1 MMIDIC
7 DELSNV
13 EADVASRRDGPASL
27 NTFDLS
33 EKLHAIHEG
42 AALATAVPI
51 AIRLCRQL
59 HAQGRSFEAVPI
71 AQAIHERT
79 VVLGATDLAQPTAN
93 ACGLLALDTADY
105 AGAIDFH
112 GQALAFADEAEDRI
126 ASSRVWN
133 NIGCVLNGVGQYDSA
148 MHCFQRALEKVEEI
162 TTPQFSRFSAYGN
175 LSSCELH
182 LGDVKSGL
190 FFAEH
195 ALSELQKTNG
205 DESFD
210 LHSRILLRRNL
221 VRLLIGDGR
230 VKEAEAHAQQALL
243 LSRRGG
249 LRSSIAAATTLA
261 ILDIATGKFDVA
273 LTRLDR
279 SLAESRAMWPAFRDT
294 LACTIRAE
302 EAIGSPEKALVRLK
316 ELAAL
321 IHDRGRDSALRHL
334 KIARWREKFELHAAQ
349 GDVVLD
355 DTKARLQARLKPPS
369 APATWQTYSRLAVG
383 SALQVDASSAHGL
396 RVGVMTRLLA
406 QASGVAPIDAMEI
419 GLAAQ
424 VHDIGLAAGHENLL
438 APHALSSASSS
449 FSAANAHMDAMHC
462 EAGWQILGDE
472 SNTRLLLARDI
483 AKYHHAWWNG
493 RGYPNGV
500 AGLAIPVHARMVA
513 VADVYDSLLED
524 APKDRGR
531 SINYALNQLEHFAG
545 SQLDPTLVTSFVAA
559 VRHEGI
565 NEGVSLVAEDGLT
578 CFHQLIATLTSERN
592 YL

>member
-1 MMIDIC
+1 MDIC
-7 DELSNV
+7 EELSKV
-13 EADVASRRDGPASL
+13 ETDVANRRDGLVPFD
-27 NTFDLS
+27 TFDLS

-42 AALATAVPI
+42 AVLATAVPI

-59 HAQGRSFEAVPI
+59 HSQGRSFEALPI
-71 AQAIHERT
+71 AQAMHERA
-79 VVLGATDLAQPTAN
+79 VGFGATDLAQPTAN

-112 GQALAFADEAEDRI
+112 GRALAFADEAHDRI

-148 MHCFQRALEKVEEI
+148 MRCFQRAIEKVEEI
-162 TTPQFSRFSAYGN
+162 TTPQFSRFSAFGN
-175 LSSCELH
+175 LSSCEFH
-182 LGDVKSGL
+182 LGDIKSGL

-195 ALSELQKTNG
+195 ALCELQKTNG
-205 DESFD
+205 DKTFD
-210 LHSRILLRRNL
+210 LHSQILLRRNM
-221 VRLLIGDGR
+221 VRLLIDDGR
-230 VKEAEAHAQQALL
+230 VAEAEMHTHQALF
-243 LSRRGG
+243 LSRRDGG
-249 LRSSIAAATTLA
+249 LRSSIAAATTQA
-261 ILDIATGKFDVA
+261 IMDIATGKFDVA

-294 LACTIRAE
+294 LTCAIRAE
-302 EAIGSPEKALVRLK
+302 EAVGNPEKALVRLH

-321 IHDRGRDSALRHL
+321 IHDRGRESALRHL
-334 KIARWREKFELHAAQ
+334 KIANWREMFDLHDAP
-349 GDVVLD
+349 GNEILD
-355 DTKARLQARLKPPS
+355 SAKARLQARLKPPA

-383 SALQVDASSAHGL
+383 NALQVDASSVHGL
-396 RVGVMTRLLA
+396 RVGAMTRLLA
-406 QASGVAPIDAMEI
+406 QASGIAPIDAMEI

-438 APHALSSASSS
+438 APHASIN
-449 FSAANAHMDAMHC
+449 AANAHLDAMHC

-493 RGYPNGV
+493 RGYPVGV

-513 VADVYDSLLED
+513 VADVFDSLLEN
-524 APKDRGR
+524 APKDHGR
-531 SINYALNQLEHFAG
+531 SIDHALNQLARFAG
-545 SQLDPTLVTSFVAA
+545 TQLDPKLVTCFIDA
-559 VRHEGI
+559 VRHEGF
-565 NEGVSLVAEDGLT
+565 NEGVSFVAEDGLT
-578 CFHQLIATLTSERN
+578 CFHQLIATLTSARN

>member
-1 MMIDIC
+1 MTIDIC
-7 DELSNV
+7 EELSKV
-13 EADVASRRDGPASL
+13 EADVANRRDGPASL
-27 NTFDLS
+27 NSFDLS
-33 EKLHAIHEG
+33 EKLHAIREG

-59 HAQGRSFEAVPI
+59 HTQGRSFEAVPI
-71 AQAIHERT
+71 AHAIHERS
-79 VVLGATDLAQPTAN
+79 VDLGATDLAQPTAN

-112 GQALAFADEAEDRI
+112 GRALAFADEAKDRG

-175 LSSCELH
+175 LSSCELQ

-210 LHSRILLRRNL
+210 LHSQILLHRNL

-249 LRSSIAAATTLA
+249 LRSAIAAATTLA
-261 ILDIATGKFDVA
+261 IVEIATGKFDVA

-302 EAIGSPEKALVRLK
+302 EAVGSPEKALVRLK

-321 IHDRGRDSALRHL
+321 IHDRGRDFALRHL
-334 KIARWREKFELHAAQ
+334 KIASWRESIELHDVQ
-349 GDVVLD
+349 GDSALD

-369 APATWQTYSRLAVG
+369 VPATWQMISRLAVG
-383 SALQVDASSAHGL
+383 NALQVDASSAHGL
-396 RVGVMTRLLA
+396 RVGAMTRLLA
-406 QASGVAPIDAMEI
+406 QASGFGPIDAMEI

-438 APHALSSASSS
+438 APHASSL
-449 FSAANAHMDAMHC
+449 FSLNAANAHLDAMHC
-462 EAGWQILGDE
+462 DAGWQILGGE
-472 SNTRLLLARDI
+472 SHARLLLARDI

-500 AGLAIPVHARMVA
+500 AGLAIPIHARMVA

-524 APKDRGR
+524 APKNCGH
-531 SINYALNQLEHFAG
+531 SIEHALNQLERFAG
-545 SQLDPTLVTSFVAA
+545 SQLDPTLVTRFVAA

-578 CFHQLIATLTSERN
+578 CFHQLIATLSSERN